1 MKICPTCKR
10 EFEDDQIFCGECGS
24 KLEFKRT
31 FCTKCGN
38 EITPDQQF
46 CGQCGTKINSSSSNL
61 NAGKIAHE
69 IRSKTE
75 KVTRV
80 ANEKTKELLSDK
92 NVGEVKRQIT
102 SNAEEAREKISD
114 FSQSI
119 QSSEFSFDF
128 LKMFPTSD
136 SQYDAYIKFALINV
150 VIGIVAG
157 NISVFNMTSYNPSEL
172 LTIMTLLI
180 ELIAFIFTIY
190 VLGYITIKA
199 GILKYLGKIFLGL
212 ILMPFIWSI
221 GKILGP
227 AGIFVLFFVSVCFA
241 IHTNY
246 KRKAILKKYSR
257 YILYPIGIIFMMI
270 VFNIFTYYLYCNN
283 SIVYG
288 TVVSAFGFT
297 LVFLIMRRF
306 MRNEQAKGISFL
318 DMQRLMFIVP
328 FTAIFYIFSFLTIF
342 HFFDVSPDNVL
353 ADTSVDINP
362 TTSTDLTQHINNDL
376 LVNNSLETDNLTPTA
391 TNNTTAESDSTFHEQ
406 TLGDTLASSSGLNE
420 IQPVSVTDNS
430 TVTNVDGTPV
440 MRFDSQ
446 TGILYDKNGQEIIH
460 LVNNNLV
467 TTNGRIIAIYN
478 PDTNLFYDGFN
489 QPLDVKINDS
499 TFQHVKDVHGNGIE
513 IINDEIFDAKTHER
527 IGVISKNE
535 KI

>member
-10 EFEDDQIFCGECGS
+10 EFENDQTFCGECGS

-46 CGQCGTKINSSSSNL
+46 CGQCGTKIHSSSSNL
-61 NAGKIAHE
+61 NASKIARE

-80 ANEKTKELLSDK
+80 ANEKTKEILSDK
-92 NVGEVKRQIT
+92 NVEEVKRQIT
-102 SNAEEAREKISD
+102 SNAEEARKKFSAV
-114 FSQSI
+114 SQSI

-157 NISVFNMTSYNPSEL
+157 NISVFNMTSYDPSES
-172 LTIMTLLI
+172 LTVMTLLI
-180 ELIAFIFTIY
+180 EIVAFIFAIY

-221 GKILGP
+221 GRILGP
-227 AGIFVLFFVSVCFA
+227 DGVGVLFFVSVCFA

-246 KRKAILKKYSR
+246 KRKAILEKYSR
-257 YILYPIGIIFMMI
+257 YILYPMGIILIMT
-270 VFNIFTYYLYCNN
+270 VFNIFAYYLYYNN
-283 SIVYG
+283 SIFYG
-288 TVVSAFGFT
+288 TVVSASGFI

-318 DMQRLMFIVP
+318 DMQRLMCIVP

-353 ADTSVDINP
+353 ADTGVDINP
-362 TTSTDLTQHINNDL
+362 TTATDLTQPINNDL
-376 LVNNSLETDNLTPTA
+376 VANNSLETDNLATTV
-391 TNNTTAESDSTFHEQ
+391 TNNATAELNQSVREQ
-406 TLGDTLASSSGLNE
+406 TVGDTLASSSALNE
-420 IQPVSVTDNS
+420 IQTMSVTDNS
-430 TVTNVDGTPV
+430 TVTNANGAPV

-446 TGILYDKNGQEIIH
+446 NGILYDRNGQEIIH

-467 TTNGRIIAIYN
+467 TTNGRIIASYN

-499 TFQHVKDVHGNGIE
+499 TFQHVKDVHGDGVE
-513 IINDEIFDAKTHER
+513 IINGEIFDAKTHER
-527 IGVISKNE
+527 IGTIIKTA
-535 KI
+535 KA